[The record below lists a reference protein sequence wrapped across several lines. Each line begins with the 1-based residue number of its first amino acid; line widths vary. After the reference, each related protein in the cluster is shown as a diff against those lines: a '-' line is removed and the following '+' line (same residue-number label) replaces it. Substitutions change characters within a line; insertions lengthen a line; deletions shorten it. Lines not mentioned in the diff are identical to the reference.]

1 MLDLYIFSFVYLG
14 MIDGSWGY
22 IIWPLPRLKTFWV
35 NDLRTTS

>member
-22 IIWPLPRLKTFWV
+22 IIWPLPPGE
-35 NDLRTTS
+35 